1 MARKVVCR
9 IQKLSSR
16 KQIKG
21 HLRHGMRDDQPDNAN
36 PDRAHLNRKVG
47 GTAEEVIAR
56 LDARLDTVDHKDA
69 QAVEL
74 VEMVITAAADAFGKG
89 KVKAQSFLS
98 DALKFARER
107 FGRENVIAAAAH
119 YDEIAP
125 HVHIYITPIHHVEA
139 HTRKRSV
146 FAGKDPVTG
155 KQKRETREFEV
166 PARTILSAS
175 HFFGSPKKLSQ
186 LQTDVYEAVGKP
198 HGLDRGLKRSRATHT
213 ALKEFYGAIAQPVT
227 PMPKPPEIGLSG
239 RLNPQSLLDEYKVA
253 MQEWAKPIIAKAKI
267 HDLAKRDANRGEYWQ
282 QKAAEQEAELKG
294 LNALLLQYQEEQQQA
309 DEWAEWADA
318 QLDERAALIE
328 QLQAENE
335 RLQAELKRHAPP
347 DLDGTGPEMGM

>member
-21 HLRHGMRDDQPDNAN
+21 HLRHGLRDDQPDNAN
-36 PDRAHLNRKVG
+36 PDKAHLNRTVG
-47 GTAEEVIAR
+47 GTAAEVIAR
-56 LDARLDTVDHKDA
+56 LDARLEQVDQKDT

-89 KVKAQSFLS
+89 KVNPQTFLS

-107 FGRENVIAAAAH
+107 FGKENVIAAAAH

-125 HVHIYITPIHHVEA
+125 HVHIYIVPVHHVEA

-155 KQKRETREFEV
+155 KQLRETREFEV
-166 PARTILSAS
+166 PAKTVLSAS

-186 LQTDVYEAVGKP
+186 LQTDVWEAVGKP

-227 PMPKPPEIGLSG
+227 PMPEPPEIGLSG
-239 RLNPQSLLDEYKVA
+239 RLNPQSLLDEYKAA
-253 MQEWAKPIIAKAKI
+253 MQEWARPVIAKAKI

-282 QKAAEQEAELKG
+282 QKATEQESELKG
-294 LNALLLQYQEEQQQA
+294 LNALLVQYQEEQQQA

-318 QLDERAALIE
+318 QLDERARLIE

-335 RLQAELKRHAPP
+335 RMKAELLKHAPP
-347 DLDGTGPEMGM
+347 DLDDTGPELGM

>member
-1 MARKVVCR
+1 MARKIVCR

-36 PDRAHLNRKVG
+36 PDRARLNQKAG

-56 LDARLDTVDHKDA
+56 LDERLDAADHKDS

-74 VEMVITAAADAFGKG
+74 VEMIITAAADAFGKE
-89 KVKAQSFLS
+89 KVRPKAFLS

-125 HVHIYITPIHHVEA
+125 HIHIFITPIHHVEA

-146 FAGKDPVTG
+146 FGPKDPETG
-155 KQKRETREFEV
+155 KQTRINKEVEV

-198 HGLDRGLKRSRATHT
+198 HGLHRGLKRSRATHT
-213 ALKEFYGAIAQPVT
+213 ALKEFYGAITQPVK
-227 PMPKPPEIGLSG
+227 PMPEPPEIGLID
-239 RLNPQSLLDEYKVA
+239 RLNPQSLLDEYQSS
-253 MQEWAKPIIAKAKI
+253 MQRWVRPIIAKAKI

-282 QKAAEQEAELKG
+282 QKATEQEAELQG
-294 LNALLLQYQEEQQQA
+294 LNALLLQYQEEQQQSG
-309 DEWAEWADA
+309 EWAEWADS

-328 QLQAENE
+328 QLQANNE
-335 RLQAELKRHAPP
+335 RLKADLRLYAPP
-347 DLDGTGPEMGM
+347 GLDDTGTGMGM

>member
-1 MARKVVCR
+1 MGRKVVCR

-56 LDARLDTVDHKDA
+56 LDARLEQVDQRDA

-107 FGRENVIAAAAH
+107 FGSENVIAAAAH

-125 HVHIYITPIHHVEA
+125 HVHIYIVPAHHVEA
-139 HTRKRSV
+139 HTRRRSV

-166 PARTILSAS
+166 PAKMVLSAS

-186 LQTDVYEAVGKP
+186 LQTDVWEAVGKP

-213 ALKEFYGAIAQPVT
+213 ALKEFYGAILNRSRQCRNRLKSAFLDAST
-227 PMPKPPEIGLSG
+227 PSLYSMSTKRLCRSGQG
-239 RLNPQSLLDEYKVA
+239 RLLPRRKSTTLPSGTPTGVNTG
-253 MQEWAKPIIAKAKI
+253 
-267 HDLAKRDANRGEYWQ
+267 NR
-282 QKAAEQEAELKG
+282 
-294 LNALLLQYQEEQQQA
+294 
-309 DEWAEWADA
+309 
-318 QLDERAALIE
+318 R
-328 QLQAENE
+328 
-335 RLQAELKRHAPP
+335 PP
-347 DLDGTGPEMGM
+347 SRRPN